1 MGESRRSCYHRK
13 PYRTAPILAAVL
25 TLSLTTMTQNFF
37 QTFILLLLVTDP
49 FGNVSLFVHALKRVP
64 IERRW
69 KVVVRECMIAFGILL
84 LFMFFGRHF
93 LNALQLS
100 EVALRIGGGVI
111 LFLIAMRMV
120 FPQPNAGNSDHEMGG
135 EPFIVP
141 LAIPA
146 LAGPS
151 ALATV
156 LLFSS
161 HEVDEVIAHVAGLTA
176 VAVVWLAVFLCAERL
191 QRALGPRVM
200 TAFERLMGLIL
211 TAMAIEMLLAGIR
224 AFLKSV

>member
-1 MGESRRSCYHRK
+1 
-13 PYRTAPILAAVL
+13 
-25 TLSLTTMTQNFF
+25 MTQSFF

-49 FGNVSLFVHALKRVP
+49 FGNVPLFVTALKDVNP
-64 IERRW
+64 ARRSRI
-69 KVVVRECMIAFGILL
+69 VVRECAIAFLLLL

-93 LNALQLS
+93 LAALQLTDIS
-100 EVALRIGGGVI
+100 LRIGGSVI
-111 LFLIAMRMV
+111 LLIIAIRMI
-120 FPQPNAGNSDHEMGG
+120 FPHPDGVLGRSEGG

-156 LLFSS
+156 LLFTAQTAQD
-161 HEVDEVIAHVAGLTA
+161 VMVHVAALAA
-176 VAVVWLAVFLCAERL
+176 VAVVWLAVLLGAERL
-191 QRALGPRVM
+191 QNVLGTQVM

-211 TAMAIEMLLAGIR
+211 TAMSIEMLLGGVR
-224 AFLKSV
+224 AFVKTF

>member
-1 MGESRRSCYHRK
+1 
-13 PYRTAPILAAVL
+13 
-25 TLSLTTMTQNFF
+25 MTQSFF

-49 FGNVSLFVHALKRVP
+49 FGNVPLFVSALKEVP
-64 IERRW
+64 VKRRARI
-69 KVVVRECMIAFGILL
+69 VVRECAIAFLLLL

-93 LNALQLS
+93 LTALQLS
-100 EVALRIGGGVI
+100 EVSLRIGGSVI
-111 LFLIAMRMV
+111 LLLIAIRMV
-120 FPQPNAGNSDHEMGG
+120 FPHPDGVLGHSEHG

-161 HEVDEVIAHVAGLTA
+161 NSTSEVMIHVAALAAVGL
-176 VAVVWLAVFLCAERL
+176 VWLAVFLSAEKL
-191 QRALGPRVM
+191 QNKLGPQVM

-211 TAMAIEMLLAGIR
+211 TAMSVEMLLGGLRVFIKT
-224 AFLKSV
+224 L

>member
-1 MGESRRSCYHRK
+1 
-13 PYRTAPILAAVL
+13 
-25 TLSLTTMTQNFF
+25 MTQSFF

-49 FGNVSLFVHALKRVP
+49 FGNVPLFVSALNPVAP
-64 IERRW
+64 ARRPRI
-69 KVVVRECMIAFGILL
+69 VVRECAIAFLLLL

-93 LNALQLS
+93 LTALQLT
-100 EVALRIGGGVI
+100 EVSLRIGGSVI
-111 LFLIAMRMV
+111 LLLIAIRMV
-120 FPQPNAGNSDHEMGG
+120 FPHPDGVLGRTEGG

-156 LLFSS
+156 LLFTSRS
-161 HEVDEVIAHVAGLTA
+161 TEEVMVHVAALGA
-176 VAVVWLAVFLCAERL
+176 VGVVWLAVFLSADRL
-191 QRALGPRVM
+191 QRLLGTQVM

-211 TAMAIEMLLAGIR
+211 TAMSVEMLLGGVR
-224 AFLKSV
+224 EFVKTL

>member
-1 MGESRRSCYHRK
+1 
-13 PYRTAPILAAVL
+13 
-25 TLSLTTMTQNFF
+25 MTQSFF

-49 FGNVSLFVHALKRVP
+49 FGNVPLFVTALNPVAP
-64 IERRW
+64 ARRPRI
-69 KVVVRECMIAFGILL
+69 VVRECGIAFLLLL

-93 LNALQLS
+93 LTALQLTDTS
-100 EVALRIGGGVI
+100 LRIGGSVI
-111 LFLIAMRMV
+111 LLLIAIRMV
-120 FPQPNAGNSDHEMGG
+120 FPHPDGVLGRTEGG

-161 HEVDEVIAHVAGLTA
+161 RSTEEVMVHVAALAA
-176 VAVVWLAVFLCAERL
+176 VGGVWLAVFLSADRL
-191 QRALGPRVM
+191 QRLLGTQVM

-211 TAMAIEMLLAGIR
+211 TAMSVEMLLGGVR
-224 AFLKSV
+224 EFVKTL